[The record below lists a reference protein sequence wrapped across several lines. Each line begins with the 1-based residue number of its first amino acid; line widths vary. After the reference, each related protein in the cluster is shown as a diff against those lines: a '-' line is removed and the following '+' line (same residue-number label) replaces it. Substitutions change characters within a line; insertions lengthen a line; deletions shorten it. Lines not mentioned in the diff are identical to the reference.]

1 NQTTETP
8 PGSPSDRHGTPEI
21 SAADLREE
29 VGFLAS
35 EERQGRMTGSAGARQ
50 AADYLAARLQDAQL
64 KPAGD
69 NNTFFQKFE
78 FNSGVKVL
86 APKNELVLRG
96 DAKSEPVPFQVEK
109 DFAPLSFTE
118 NQAVNG

>member
-1 NQTTETP
+1 
-8 PGSPSDRHGTPEI
+8 
-21 SAADLREE
+21 
-29 VGFLAS
+29 
-35 EERQGRMTGSAGARQ
+35 MTGSAGARQ
-50 AADYLAARLQDAQL
+50 AADYIAARLQDAQL

-86 APKNELVLRG
+86 KEQNELVLRG
-96 DAKSEPVPFQVEK
+96 TRRASLLRFQVEK

-118 NQAVNG
+118 NQTVDGEIVFVGYGLSVPGKGPRATIRMPGWT